1 MKRFFQIGLLAG
13 LILIAAGFFIYTIRG
28 ELTRLPLGLLL
39 AGAALVLGYLVFNFE
54 EIRKYLLR
62 RSTKYGANVA
72 LLILIVLA
80 IIVLVNV
87 LASTHN
93 KRFDLTEEKRYSLS
107 PQTVKLL
114 KSIPGEIEVICF
126 YTQGNRA
133 RTRMEDLLSQYHYIN
148 KKFHYQFLDPDR
160 NPAKA
165 KAYDIKFDG
174 TTVLRYGKNVE
185 KIVGAS
191 EEEVTNALIK
201 VTRKKEKVIYF
212 LEGHGEHS
220 MENYEAGGLSTLRE
234 ALIKQNY
241 VPKKLILPEK
251 KEIPSDCDLLI
262 VAGPKVDPFDWEIKE
277 ITNYIDQGG
286 SAIFLLEP
294 FATPKL
300 VAALKKYGFDIGN
313 NVIVDRFS
321 RVLGGDYLIPVVS
334 SYLSHDITKGFNIM
348 SFFPYARSVGKVKEP
363 PEGVTIQALAQTSP
377 QSWGEV
383 DEAALRAGHAS
394 FDPGRDLKGPVP
406 LAAAAIIEPKKE
418 AGEGGNKE
426 KEEGTKPERK
436 ARVVV
441 FGDSDFATNTYI
453 AQQGNEDF
461 ILNAINWAAQQEELI
476 SIRPKNP
483 KSTPVTLTLTQG
495 RLIFFIPVVIMP
507 GAVAIIGLI
516 AIMRRRRKR

>member
-1 MKRFFQIGLLAG
+1 
-13 LILIAAGFFIYTIRG
+13 
-28 ELTRLPLGLLL
+28 
-39 AGAALVLGYLVFNFE
+39 
-54 EIRKYLLR
+54 
-62 RSTKYGANVA
+62 
-72 LLILIVLA
+72 
-80 IIVLVNV
+80 
-87 LASTHN
+87 
-93 KRFDLTEEKRYSLS
+93 
-107 PQTVKLL
+107 
-114 KSIPGEIEVICF
+114 
-126 YTQGNRA
+126 
-133 RTRMEDLLSQYHYIN
+133 
-148 KKFHYQFLDPDR
+148 
-160 NPAKA
+160 
-165 KAYDIKFDG
+165 
-174 TTVLRYGKNVE
+174 
-185 KIVGAS
+185 
-191 EEEVTNALIK
+191 
-201 VTRKKEKVIYF
+201 
-212 LEGHGEHS
+212 
-220 MENYEAGGLSTLRE
+220 
-234 ALIKQNY
+234 
-241 VPKKLILPEK
+241 
-251 KEIPSDCDLLI
+251 
-262 VAGPKVDPFDWEIKE
+262 
-277 ITNYIDQGG
+277 
-286 SAIFLLEP
+286 
-294 FATPKL
+294 
-300 VAALKKYGFDIGN
+300 
-313 NVIVDRFS
+313 
-321 RVLGGDYLIPVVS
+321 
-334 SYLSHDITKGFNIM
+334 M